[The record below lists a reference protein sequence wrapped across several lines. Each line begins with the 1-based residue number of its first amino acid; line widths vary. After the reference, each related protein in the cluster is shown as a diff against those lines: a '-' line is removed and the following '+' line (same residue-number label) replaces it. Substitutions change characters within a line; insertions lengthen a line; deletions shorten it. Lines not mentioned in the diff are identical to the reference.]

1 MRPPPLGACWA
12 LALAALLVPAV
23 ASAGPQSGP
32 PAVVVAGDACP
43 ANGAFGG
50 MPIHAVD
57 VQTPLAFLPWIR
69 ADLNQ
74 AKALA
79 EPLRG
84 TPYSASQVT
93 AVWNQ
98 IAALPFANLDVEA
111 RVGGRVLPV
120 MVSCTPQ
127 GLDLVFF
134 VYAIKA
140 SLSVGLTW
148 ESRQRETAAP
158 ERQSGQE
165 ALRPGMRLQPR
176 LGYRAGEGAGAGLAA
191 FYNRSGAGANADIP
205 YWRSVAIDAYASD
218 RLRDMALALEGG
230 RDVADGLW
238 AHTAW
243 RLGYADQSVPAKSVS
258 RLGQSN
264 LEAQALAQTHPLGDS
279 ALALRLGA
287 ALDAG
292 QHRSRGQGDPGAGLV
307 ADQRYQSLKLMAGT
321 TARLARQSLAAT
333 YAVEFG
339 AGSGGARLDWVKQIV
354 DIAHEGRWRV
364 ADHRSLSLETR
375 LTLGHLREA
384 GLAPHGARFFAGGRE
399 QPFIGGEEWQIRAA
413 PLLRSLGTNA
423 LAGSPAS
430 PGYRRFAA
438 LSLTAALPVFNQ
450 PLVPAEAYR
459 DVQVR
464 AALNG
469 QLDSAV
475 GGLAADNRTTMPTY
489 LQAIAQLPKVQQT
502 LAALDGAVAAVA
514 PPADSAGSAN
524 RDAFT
529 ACKGQLAQAQD
540 EITQVL
546 QESSLTQLGL
556 FTELLPGEDTANT
569 LGQVV
574 ALCVEGFNAGPRNP
588 RITQQGAMLRADIK
602 ELVRLFAAADPKLA
616 EQNAR
621 REIEPVRHI
630 VNTLMDEI
638 NAITISPLLM
648 LDAVNLGPRLSG
660 PRTRLAVGTGL
671 RVTLVDS
678 VDFSLGYMTNLRRQA
693 GEARGAFFVTMQFK
707 DPF

>member
-1 MRPPPLGACWA
+1 MRRPPLGACWA
-12 LALAALLVPAV
+12 LALPALLAPAV
-23 ASAGPQSGP
+23 ASAGPQAGQA
-32 PAVVVAGDACP
+32 AVVVGDACP

-176 LGYRAGEGAGAGLAA
+176 LGYRGGEGAGAGLAA
-191 FYNRSGAGANADIP
+191 LYNRSGAGADADTL
-205 YWRSVAIDAYASD
+205 YWRSVAVDAYASD

-230 RDVADGLW
+230 REHSDGIW

-264 LEAQALAQTHPLGDS
+264 LEAQAFAQTHPLGS
-279 ALALRLGA
+279 WALALRLGA

-292 QHRSRGQGDPGAGLV
+292 QHRSRGQDDPAAGLV

-321 TARLARQSLAAT
+321 TARLARQSLAAS

-339 AGSGGARLDWVKQIV
+339 AGSGGAGLDWVKQII
-354 DIAHEGRWRV
+354 DIAHEGRWPV

-375 LTLGHLREA
+375 LTLGHLREQ
-384 GLAPHGARFFAGGRE
+384 GLVPHGARFFAGGRE
-399 QPFIGGEEWQIRAA
+399 QQFIGGEEWQIRAA

-430 PGYRRFAA
+430 PGYQRFAA

-459 DVQVR
+459 DAQVR
-464 AALNG
+464 TALNG

-475 GGLAADNRTTMPTY
+475 GGLAADNRTTLPTY
-489 LQAIAQLPKVQQT
+489 LQAIAQLPTVQRT
-502 LAALDGAVAAVA
+502 LAALDAALAAVA
-514 PPADSAGSAN
+514 PAAGSA
-524 RDAFT
+524 DSDLFA
-529 ACKGQLAQAQD
+529 ACKAQLGQAQD

-546 QESSLTQLGL
+546 LESSLTQLGL

-569 LGQVV
+569 VGQVV
-574 ALCVEGFNAGPRNP
+574 ALCVESFNAGPRHP
-588 RITQQGAMLRADIK
+588 QVTQQGAALRAAVK
-602 ELVRLFAAADPKLA
+602 ELVRLFVAADPKLA
-616 EQNAR
+616 EQDAR

-630 VNTLMDEI
+630 VDTLMDEI
-638 NAITISPLLM
+638 NAVAISPLLM
-648 LDAVNLGPRLSG
+648 LDAVNPSPRLSG

-678 VDFSLGYMTNLRRQA
+678 VDFSLGYMANLRRQA

>member
-1 MRPPPLGACWA
+1 MRRPPLGACWA
-12 LALAALLVPAV
+12 LSLPALLAPAV
-23 ASAGPQSGP
+23 ASAGPQAGQA
-32 PAVVVAGDACP
+32 AVVVGNACP

-93 AVWNQ
+93 TVWNQ

-191 FYNRSGAGANADIP
+191 LYNRSGAGADADTLN
-205 YWRSVAIDAYASD
+205 WRSLAVDAYASD
-218 RLRDMALALEGG
+218 RLRDVALALEGG
-230 RDVADGLW
+230 REHSDGIW

-258 RLGQSN
+258 RLGQNN
-264 LEAQALAQTHPLGDS
+264 LEAQAFAQTRPLGS
-279 ALALRLGA
+279 WALALRLGA

-292 QHRSRGQGDPGAGLV
+292 QHRSRGQDDPAAGLV

-321 TARLARQSLAAT
+321 TARLARQSLAAS

-339 AGSGGARLDWVKQIV
+339 AGSGGAGLDWVKQIV
-354 DIAHEGRWRV
+354 DIAHEGRWLV

-384 GLAPHGARFFAGGRE
+384 GLVPHGARFFAGGRE

-423 LAGSPAS
+423 LAGSAAS
-430 PGYRRFAA
+430 PGYRRFSA

-459 DVQVR
+459 DAQVR

-475 GGLAADNRTTMPTY
+475 GGLAADNRTTLPTY

-502 LAALDGAVAAVA
+502 LGALDGAVAAVQ
-514 PPADSAGSAN
+514 PPAGSAD
-524 RDAFT
+524 RDAFA

-546 QESSLTQLGL
+546 RESSLTQLGL

-588 RITQQGAMLRADIK
+588 RITQQGAALRADI
-602 ELVRLFAAADPKLA
+602 EQLARWFAAADPKLA
-616 EQNAR
+616 EQDAR

-630 VNTLMDEI
+630 VDTLMDEI
-638 NAITISPLLM
+638 NAIAISPLLM

-678 VDFSLGYMTNLRRQA
+678 VDFSLGYMANLRRQA
-693 GEARGAFFVTMQFK
+693 GEARGSFFVTMQFK